1 MIDPTPREM
10 EALRSAGPMAGE
22 YIESLGKTDLA
33 HYSVNEF
40 LMLIQVIVTAYLDAK
55 ARMDADD
62 TWDDIPF

>member
-10 EALRSAGPMAGE
+10 AAMNAAGPMAGE
-22 YIESLGKTDLA
+22 YIESLGKTDLTQF
-33 HYSVNEF
+33 SVSEF

-55 ARMDADD
+55 AQMDAGD